1 MQFIDNAIAS
11 LHASWYAMAF
21 FTVFPMVVAVDRQL
35 SFVYLVVYAMT
46 GSWLVMY
53 GLPERP
59 MGGTSSSTLESRF
72 DDGMHLFKA
81 IKLRG
86 P

>member
-1 MQFIDNAIAS
+1 MQFIDNAMAS
-11 LHASWYAMAF
+11 LHASWYTMAF
-21 FTVFPMVVAVDRQL
+21 FTVLPMVVTVDRQL
-35 SFVYLVVYAMT
+35 SFAYLVLYTIV

-59 MGGTSSSTLESRF
+59 MSTPLESKF
-72 DDGMHLFKA
+72 DDGIHIFKA
-81 IKLRG
+81 IKLRD